1 MKMPHLVTI
10 TGATGNIGKAL
21 AERLLQ
27 SGVKIRAVARNAEKL
42 VPLTAKG
49 AEACVGDV
57 ENTAFLTEAF
67 LGADAVFA
75 MIPPH
80 SSVPDLRADQLRIA
94 ASLTEALKTA
104 GVSRVVA
111 LSSAGAS
118 LPSGTGPIAGL
129 HKFEEL
135 LKSIPGLS
143 IIALR
148 PTFFMENHLAS
159 IHLIKSTGINGSAAR
174 ADVAL
179 AMIATR
185 DIAAVA
191 AEYLIEPTFDGYTVR
206 ELYGPR
212 DYTHRE
218 ATSILGAAIG
228 KPDLAYVEFS
238 YEDFRK
244 GLLGAGFSASVA
256 DAYVEMYTA
265 INEGRIQST
274 MSRTKS
280 NTTPTTLEE
289 FAREVFA
296 PAYQAS

>member
-1 MKMPHLVTI
+1 MPHLFTL

-42 VPLTAKG
+42 VPLTARG
-49 AEACVGDV
+49 AEARVGYL

-67 LGADAVFA
+67 FGADAVFA

-80 SSVPDLRADQLRIA
+80 SNVPDLRADQLRIA
-94 ASLTEALKTA
+94 ASLAAALKA
-104 GVSRVVA
+104 ARVSRVVA
-111 LSSAGAS
+111 LSSSGAS

-129 HKFEEL
+129 HEFEKE

-143 IIALR
+143 VVALR
-148 PTFFMENHLAS
+148 PTFFMENHLAA
-159 IHLIKSTGINGSAAR
+159 IHLIKSAGINGSAAC

-191 AEYLIEPTFDGYTVR
+191 ADYLMTPTFGGYVVR
-206 ELYGPR
+206 ELLGPR

-218 ATSILGAAIG
+218 ASTILGAAIG
-228 KPDLAYVEFS
+228 KLDLAYVEVS
-238 YEDFRK
+238 YKDFRK

-256 DAYVEMYTA
+256 DAYIEMYTA

-274 MSRTKS
+274 MSRNAS
-280 NTTPTTLEE
+280 STTPTTLEE
-289 FAREVFA
+289 FARKVFA

>member
-1 MKMPHLVTI
+1 MAHLVTI

-27 SGVKIRAVARNAEKL
+27 SGVKIRAIGRNAEKL

-49 AEACVGDV
+49 AEAYVGDV
-57 ENTAFLTEAF
+57 ENTAFLTQAF
-67 LGADAVFA
+67 HGADAVFA
-75 MIPPH
+75 MIPTQDD
-80 SSVPDLRADQLRIA
+80 VLDLQADQHRIA
-94 ASLTEALKTA
+94 ANLAAGLKTA

-135 LKSIPGLS
+135 LKSIRGLS
-143 IIALR
+143 VVALR

-159 IHLIKSTGINGSAAR
+159 IHLIKSARINGSAMR

-185 DIAAVA
+185 DIAAAA
-191 AEYLIEPTFDGYTVR
+191 AEYLMAPTFDGYAVR

-212 DYTHRE
+212 DYTHGE
-218 ATSILGAAIG
+218 VTSILGAAIG
-228 KPDLAYVEFS
+228 KSDLAYVEFS
-238 YEDFRK
+238 YEDFRN
-244 GLLGAGFSASVA
+244 GLLEAGFSASVA

-274 MSRTKS
+274 MSRDKS

-289 FAREVFA
+289 FAGEVFA

>member
-1 MKMPHLVTI
+1 MPHLVTI

-42 VPLTAKG
+42 ALLTTKG

-80 SSVPDLRADQLRIA
+80 SNVPDLRADQLRIA
-94 ASLTEALKTA
+94 ATLSEALKTA

-143 IIALR
+143 VVALR
-148 PTFFMENHLAS
+148 PTFFMENHLDS
-159 IHLIKSTGINGSAAR
+159 IHLIKSAGINGSAAR

-191 AEYLIEPTFDGYTVR
+191 TEYLMAPTFDGYAVR

-238 YEDFRK
+238 YEDFRN

-265 INEGRIQST
+265 FNEGRIQST
-274 MSRTKS
+274 MSRNAS

>member
-1 MKMPHLVTI
+1 MSHLVTI
-10 TGATGNIGKAL
+10 TGATGNIGQAL

-27 SGVKIRAVARNAEKL
+27 SGVKIRAVARNAGRL
-42 VPLTAKG
+42 APLTAKG
-49 AEACVGDV
+49 AEPCVGDL

-67 LGADAVFA
+67 RGADAVFA

-80 SSVPDLRADQLRIA
+80 DNVPDLRADQRRIA
-94 ASLTEALKTA
+94 ACLAEALKA
-104 GVSRVVA
+104 ASVWRVLA

-129 HKFEEL
+129 HEFEAM

-143 IIALR
+143 VVALR
-148 PTFFMENHLAS
+148 PTFFMENHLAA
-159 IHLIKSTGINGSAAR
+159 IPFINNTGINGSAAR

-191 AEYLIEPTFDGYTVR
+191 AEYLMAPTFDGYVVR
-206 ELYGPR
+206 ELLGPR

-218 ATSILGAAIG
+218 ATAILGAAIG

-265 INEGRIQST
+265 FNDGRIQGT
-274 MSRTKS
+274 MSRNTS
-280 NTTPTTLEE
+280 TTTPTTLEE